1 MAMVNELKTVHLI
14 VKGTVQGVG
23 FRYYTR
29 QLAGNLGLSGFVKNL
44 ANGDVEI
51 EAEGEKEHLQALV
64 HDLQTK
70 NMAEYIADLKVEW
83 SAYQHKYS
91 DFVISF

>member
-1 MAMVNELKTVHLI
+1 MVNKLKTVHLI

-29 QLAGNLGLSGFVKNL
+29 RLADSLGLSGYVKNL
-44 ANGDVEI
+44 ADGNVEI
-51 EAEGEKEHLQALV
+51 EAEGDKQSLQDLI

-70 NMAEYIADLKVEW
+70 DMAEYISGLEVVW
-83 SAYQHKYS
+83 SENQDKYH

>member
-1 MAMVNELKTVHLI
+1 MAMGNELKAVRLI

-51 EAEGEKEHLQALV
+51 EAEGEKEHLQALIN
-64 HDLQTK
+64 DLQTK
-70 NMAEYIADLKVEW
+70 NMAEYIADLKIEW
-83 SAYQHKYS
+83 SVSQNKYR
-91 DFVISF
+91 DFVITF

>member
-1 MAMVNELKTVHLI
+1 MVNELKAVHII

-29 QLAGNLGLSGFVKNL
+29 QLASTLGLSGFVKNL

-51 EAEGEKEHLQALV
+51 EAEGSKEGLQSLI
-64 HDLQTK
+64 HDLRNNK
-70 NMAEYIADLKVEW
+70 MAEYVADLKIEW
-83 SAYQHKYS
+83 SAYQNKYK
-91 DFVISF
+91 DFVISL

>member
-1 MAMVNELKTVHLI
+1 MAMVNKLKTVHLI

-29 QLAGNLGLSGFVKNL
+29 RLADSLGLSGYVKNL
-44 ANGDVEI
+44 ADGNVEI
-51 EAEGEKEHLQALV
+51 EAEGDKQSLQDLI

-70 NMAEYIADLKVEW
+70 DMAEYISGLEVVW
-83 SAYQHKYS
+83 SENQDKYH